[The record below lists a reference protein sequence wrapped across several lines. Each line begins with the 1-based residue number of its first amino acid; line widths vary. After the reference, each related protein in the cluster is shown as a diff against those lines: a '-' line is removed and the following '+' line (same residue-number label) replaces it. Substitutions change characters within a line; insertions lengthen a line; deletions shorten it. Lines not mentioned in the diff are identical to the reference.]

1 MENKY
6 SELIAWLKNF
16 PDATKITKE
25 AYNEG
30 VNVFAT
36 LSSNRSLLRFFQ
48 SRVIVDRH
56 KNMLHSQLTQIL
68 KAHIDVVNVVEEKK
82 AVVIEQIQKQE
93 EPKTLNHPKPPKE
106 TTPTKETKEKKKTPP
121 KKTTET
127 KSSKKKQKSKL

>member
-30 VNVFAT
+30 VNIFAT

-82 AVVIEQIQKQE
+82 AVVIMEQQKE
-93 EPKTLNHPKPPKE
+93 KEPKTPTPPKG
-106 TTPTKETKEKKKTPP
+106 TKEKKKTPP

-127 KSSKKKQKSKL
+127 KSSKKK

>member
-30 VNVFAT
+30 VNIFAT

-48 SRVIVDRH
+48 SRVIVERH

-82 AVVIEQIQKQE
+82 AVIIIEQQKE
-93 EPKTLNHPKPPKE
+93 KEKEKEPKTPIPPKG
-106 TTPTKETKEKKKTPP
+106 TKEKKKTPP
-121 KKTTET
+121 KKTTEI
-127 KSSKKKQKSKL
+127 KSSKKK

>member
-30 VNVFAT
+30 VNIFAT

-82 AVVIEQIQKQE
+82 AVVIIEQQKE
-93 EPKTLNHPKPPKE
+93 KEPKTPIPPKG
-106 TTPTKETKEKKKTPP
+106 TKEKKKTPP
-121 KKTTET
+121 KKTTEI
-127 KSSKKKQKSKL
+127 KSSKKK

>member
-30 VNVFAT
+30 VNIFAT

-82 AVVIEQIQKQE
+82 AVVIIEQQKE
-93 EPKTLNHPKPPKE
+93 KEPKTPIPPKG
-106 TTPTKETKEKKKTPP
+106 TKEKKKTPP

-127 KSSKKKQKSKL
+127 KSSKKK

>member
-30 VNVFAT
+30 VNIFAT

-48 SRVIVDRH
+48 SRLIVERH

-68 KAHIDVVNVVEEKK
+68 KAHIDVVNVVAEKK
-82 AVVIEQIQKQE
+82 AVVIIKQQKE
-93 EPKTLNHPKPPKE
+93 KKPKTPIPPKG
-106 TTPTKETKEKKKTPP
+106 TKEKKKTPP

-127 KSSKKKQKSKL
+127 KSSKKK

>member
-30 VNVFAT
+30 VNIFAT

-82 AVVIEQIQKQE
+82 AVVIIEQQKE
-93 EPKTLNHPKPPKE
+93 KEPKTPIPPIHPKG
-106 TTPTKETKEKKKTPP
+106 TKEKKKTPP

-127 KSSKKKQKSKL
+127 KSSKKK

>member
-68 KAHIDVVNVVEEKK
+68 KAHIDVVNVVAEKK
-82 AVVIEQIQKQE
+82 AVVIIKQQKE
-93 EPKTLNHPKPPKE
+93 KKPKTPIPPKG
-106 TTPTKETKEKKKTPP
+106 TKEKKKTPP
-121 KKTTET
+121 KKTTEI
-127 KSSKKKQKSKL
+127 KSSKKK

>member
-82 AVVIEQIQKQE
+82 AVVIIEQQKE
-93 EPKTLNHPKPPKE
+93 KKPKTPIPPKG
-106 TTPTKETKEKKKTPP
+106 TKEKKKTPP
-121 KKTTET
+121 KKTTEI
-127 KSSKKKQKSKL
+127 KSSKKK

>member
-30 VNVFAT
+30 VNIFAT

-48 SRVIVDRH
+48 SRVIVERH

-82 AVVIEQIQKQE
+82 AVVIIEQQKE
-93 EPKTLNHPKPPKE
+93 KEPKTPIPPKG
-106 TTPTKETKEKKKTPP
+106 TKEKKKTPP

-127 KSSKKKQKSKL
+127 KSSKKK

>member
-6 SELIAWLKNF
+6 LELIAWLKNF

-48 SRVIVDRH
+48 SRVIVERH

-82 AVVIEQIQKQE
+82 AVVIIEQQKE
-93 EPKTLNHPKPPKE
+93 KEPKTPIPPKG
-106 TTPTKETKEKKKTPP
+106 TKEKKKTPP
-121 KKTTET
+121 KKTTEI
-127 KSSKKKQKSKL
+127 KSSKKK

>member
-25 AYNEG
+25 AYSEG

-48 SRVIVDRH
+48 SRLIVERH

-68 KAHIDVVNVVEEKK
+68 KAHIDVVNVVAEKK
-82 AVVIEQIQKQE
+82 AVVIIKQQKE
-93 EPKTLNHPKPPKE
+93 KKPKTPIPPKG
-106 TTPTKETKEKKKTPP
+106 TKEKKKTPP
-121 KKTTET
+121 KKTTEI
-127 KSSKKKQKSKL
+127 KSSKKK

>member
-82 AVVIEQIQKQE
+82 AVIIIEQQKE
-93 EPKTLNHPKPPKE
+93 KEPKTPIPPIPPK
-106 TTPTKETKEKKKTPP
+106 KTKEKKKTPP

>member
-82 AVVIEQIQKQE
+82 AVVIIEQQKE
-93 EPKTLNHPKPPKE
+93 KEPKTPIPPIPPKG
-106 TTPTKETKEKKKTPP
+106 TKEKKKTPP

>member
-82 AVVIEQIQKQE
+82 AVVIIEQQKE
-93 EPKTLNHPKPPKE
+93 KEPKTPIPPIPPKG
-106 TTPTKETKEKKKTPP
+106 TKEKKKTPP
-121 KKTTET
+121 KKTTEI
-127 KSSKKKQKSKL
+127 KSSKKK

>member
-30 VNVFAT
+30 VNIFAT

-82 AVVIEQIQKQE
+82 AVVIIEQQKE
-93 EPKTLNHPKPPKE
+93 KKPKTPIPPKG
-106 TTPTKETKEKKKTPP
+106 TKEKKKTPP

-127 KSSKKKQKSKL
+127 KSSKKK

>member
-16 PDATKITKE
+16 PDATKITKD

-30 VNVFAT
+30 VNIFAT

-82 AVVIEQIQKQE
+82 AVVIIEQQKE
-93 EPKTLNHPKPPKE
+93 KEPKTPIPPKG
-106 TTPTKETKEKKKTPP
+106 TKEKKKTPP
-121 KKTTET
+121 KKTTEI
-127 KSSKKKQKSKL
+127 KSSKKK

>member
-82 AVVIEQIQKQE
+82 AVVIIEQQKE
-93 EPKTLNHPKPPKE
+93 KEPKIPIHPKG
-106 TTPTKETKEKKKTPP
+106 TKEKKKTPP
-121 KKTTET
+121 KKTTEI
-127 KSSKKKQKSKL
+127 KSSKKK

>member
-82 AVVIEQIQKQE
+82 AVVIIEQQKE
-93 EPKTLNHPKPPKE
+93 KEKEKEPKTPIPPKG
-106 TTPTKETKEKKKTPP
+106 TKEKKKTPP
-121 KKTTET
+121 KKTTEI
-127 KSSKKKQKSKL
+127 KSSKKK

>member
-82 AVVIEQIQKQE
+82 AVVIIEQQKE
-93 EPKTLNHPKPPKE
+93 KEPKTPIPPKG
-106 TTPTKETKEKKKTPP
+106 TKEKKKTPP

>member
-82 AVVIEQIQKQE
+82 VVVIIEQQKE
-93 EPKTLNHPKPPKE
+93 KEPKTPIPP
-106 TTPTKETKEKKKTPP
+106 KETKEKKKTPP
-121 KKTTET
+121 KKTTEI
-127 KSSKKKQKSKL
+127 KSSKKK

>member
-82 AVVIEQIQKQE
+82 AVIIEQQKKE
-93 EPKTLNHPKPPKE
+93 KLKTPKPPKKSKI
-106 TTPTKETKEKKKTPP
+106 PKETKEKKKDPQ
-121 KKTTET
+121 KKPTET
-127 KSSKKKQKSKL
+127 KSSKKK

>member
-6 SELIAWLKNF
+6 SELITWLKNF

-30 VNVFAT
+30 VNIFAT

-82 AVVIEQIQKQE
+82 AVVIIEQQKE
-93 EPKTLNHPKPPKE
+93 KEPKTPIPPIPPKG
-106 TTPTKETKEKKKTPP
+106 TKEKKKTPP
-121 KKTTET
+121 KKTTEI
-127 KSSKKKQKSKL
+127 KSSKKK

>member
-16 PDATKITKE
+16 PNATKITKE

-30 VNVFAT
+30 VNIFAT

-48 SRVIVDRH
+48 SRVIVERH

-82 AVVIEQIQKQE
+82 AVVIMEQQKE
-93 EPKTLNHPKPPKE
+93 KEPKTPIPPKG
-106 TTPTKETKEKKKTPP
+106 TKEKKKTPP
-121 KKTTET
+121 KKTTEI
-127 KSSKKKQKSKL
+127 KSSKKK

>member
-30 VNVFAT
+30 VNIFAT

-82 AVVIEQIQKQE
+82 AVVIIEQQKE
-93 EPKTLNHPKPPKE
+93 KEPKTPIPPKG
-106 TTPTKETKEKKKTPP
+106 TKEKKKTPP

>member
-30 VNVFAT
+30 VNIFAT

-48 SRVIVDRH
+48 SRVIVERH

-82 AVVIEQIQKQE
+82 AVVIIEQQKE
-93 EPKTLNHPKPPKE
+93 KKPKTPIPPKG
-106 TTPTKETKEKKKTPP
+106 TKEKKKTPP
-121 KKTTET
+121 KKTTEI
-127 KSSKKKQKSKL
+127 KSSKKK

>member
-30 VNVFAT
+30 VNIFAT

-48 SRVIVDRH
+48 SRVIVERH

-82 AVVIEQIQKQE
+82 AVVIIEQQKE
-93 EPKTLNHPKPPKE
+93 KEPKTPIPPKG
-106 TTPTKETKEKKKTPP
+106 TKEKKKTPP

>member
-30 VNVFAT
+30 VNIFAT

-82 AVVIEQIQKQE
+82 AVVIIKQQKE
-93 EPKTLNHPKPPKE
+93 KKPKTPIPPKG
-106 TTPTKETKEKKKTPP
+106 TKEKKKTPP

-127 KSSKKKQKSKL
+127 KSSKKK

>member
-30 VNVFAT
+30 VNIFAT

-82 AVVIEQIQKQE
+82 AVVIIEQQKE
-93 EPKTLNHPKPPKE
+93 KKPKTPIPPKG
-106 TTPTKETKEKKKTPP
+106 TKEKKKTPP
-121 KKTTET
+121 KKTTEI
-127 KSSKKKQKSKL
+127 KSSKKK